1 MSMGTKFL
9 ATANAES
16 FTNGSHS
23 VLANF
28 RQGHF
33 SFNET
38 TSAPSGISDPD
49 EPYNGF
55 VEGLTSQDLV
65 ARPTSP
71 MRYYPSSI
79 PSAIRMES
87 TISKY
92 LLKIRSTTVPRPP
105 AFSSIWKR
113 PYSTAVLLKA
123 TSSST
128 SAM

>member
-1 MSMGTKFL
+1 MSMGTKFP

-65 ARPTSP
+65 GTPNVTDAILSVIDSLGDQNGKYYFEIFAQNSVDYSASP
-71 MRYYPSSI
+71 SGVFIDLEASVQHGGF
-79 PSAIRMES
+79 AEGD
-87 TISKY
+87 
-92 LLKIRSTTVPRPP
+92 V
-105 AFSSIWKR
+105 
-113 PYSTAVLLKA
+113 
-123 TSSST
+123 
-128 SAM
+128 

>member
-1 MSMGTKFL
+1 MGTKFL
-9 ATANAES
+9 ATASAET

-55 VEGLTSQDLV
+55 IEGLTSQDLAGTPNV
-65 ARPTSP
+65 TDAILFVIDSVGNLNGK
-71 MRYYPSSI
+71 YYFEIFAGNSVDY
-79 PSAIRMES
+79 SA
-87 TISKY
+87 
-92 LLKIRSTTVPRPP
+92 
-105 AFSSIWKR
+105 
-113 PYSTAVLLKA
+113 STAGVFVDLEASVQHGGFAEGDVLVDMG
-123 TSSST
+123 T
-128 SAM
+128 